1 MRVERGPARTLVTRG
16 ALTESTHLA
25 CVVIAEPPRRTR
37 PDGEIRCFG
46 DPATG
51 TFLRS
56 VAKPF
61 QTLALFR
68 SGAVDAFG
76 LSAEEI
82 AVVTA
87 SHAGELFHHQLVERL
102 LRRNG
107 LEPEQLRCGIHPPFA
122 ASERRRRQ
130 LSGEA
135 LSVLGNNCSGK
146 HSGMLLHARL
156 IGAELATYLEPEHPV
171 QAAVRLLLE
180 EFADMQLVTALL
192 GVDGCGAPT
201 YSLPLAAIARA
212 FARLSD
218 DSALARFGLVAA
230 RDRLEQAVR
239 QQPRAF
245 SGEDRLPFLLSTLS
259 DGQWL
264 AKEGA
269 EGVFIVWGRR
279 GAIAIKCL
287 DGAERGYRYLLPVL
301 LHREGWID
309 AAAFARWQ
317 ATDPPLVHNVAG
329 LPVGDI
335 RVELPAL
342 GIV

>member
-1 MRVERGPARTLVTRG
+1 MRVEGGPARTLVTRG
-16 ALTESTHLA
+16 KLTESTHLA
-25 CVVIAEPPRRTR
+25 CVVIAEPPGPSRR
-37 PDGEIRCFG
+37 DGELRCFG
-46 DPATG
+46 DLETG

-68 SGAVDAFG
+68 AGAIDAFG
-76 LSAEEI
+76 LSEAEV

-87 SHAGELFHHQLVERL
+87 SHAGELFHHQLVEQL

-107 LEPEQLRCGIHPPFA
+107 LEPKHLRCGIHPPFA

-156 IGAELATYLEPEHPV
+156 IGAELESYLDADHPV
-171 QAAVRLLLE
+171 QAAVRRLLE
-180 EFADMQLVTALL
+180 EFADTQLVTALL
-192 GVDGCGAPT
+192 GIDGCGAPT
-201 YSLPLAAIARA
+201 YSLPLVAIARA

-218 DSALARFGLVAA
+218 ESTLARLGLASA

-287 DGAERGYRYLLPVL
+287 DGAERGYRYLLPIL

-309 AAAFARWQ
+309 ATALARWQ
-317 ATDPPLVHNVAG
+317 ATDPPLISNVAG
-329 LPVGDI
+329 RPVGDI
-335 RVELPAL
+335 RVDLHTRA
-342 GIV
+342 